1 MANCK
6 WLMANV
12 KDAALL
18 ALFVVGGGCTRE
30 SVRMALESQQRAN
43 QVQQTVF
50 EHQHEGLQILLYRDL
65 IRQLESSGMAMTS
78 ERRAVVSAAWN
89 ERDLIEFWAI
99 QNERAKAL
107 RLAGVDAKLYSDQS
121 VLDLLLKSLNAKTER
136 LEQCIASWAGAR
148 VGAKAKPGNE

>member
-1 MANCK
+1 MSNCK

-65 IRQLESSGMAMTS
+65 IKQLE
-78 ERRAVVSAAWN
+78 
-89 ERDLIEFWAI
+89 
-99 QNERAKAL
+99 
-107 RLAGVDAKLYSDQS
+107 
-121 VLDLLLKSLNAKTER
+121 
-136 LEQCIASWAGAR
+136 
-148 VGAKAKPGNE
+148 